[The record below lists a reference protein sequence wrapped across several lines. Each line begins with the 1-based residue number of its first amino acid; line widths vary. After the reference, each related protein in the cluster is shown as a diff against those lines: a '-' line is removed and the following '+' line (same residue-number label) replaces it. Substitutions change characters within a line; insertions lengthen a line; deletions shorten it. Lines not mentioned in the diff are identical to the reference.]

1 MTLGTIFSS
10 MLNAGEVETHRPQ
23 RTALVLMG
31 GGARTSYQAG
41 VLQGVQEILGPT
53 PRAFFDLLV
62 GTSAGALNAAFLA
75 ARARDA
81 DRATQRLVDFWM
93 EVRSTRVY
101 RVESLRL
108 PKGLRWATLLS
119 PAWTMRRLPRS
130 LLDATP
136 LVDTLRRSIEVQYIG
151 RSLEEHALEGLAIT
165 ASSYTTGV
173 HWTFCQ
179 VASSHRREPW
189 SRPGR
194 RASFEPVTHSHLLAS
209 SAIPFIFP
217 SIELQVD
224 GHSEYFGDGSM
235 RQISPLGPAMNLG
248 ATRIM
253 AIGVGQPQ
261 RSGMGLP
268 TPHRR
273 PGAPAAYPSM
283 AQIGS
288 HALASVFHDTLAGDV
303 EQALRV
309 NESLR
314 RIPSDMAGML
324 PYRPVSIL
332 SIQPSQSVDAL
343 ALQHL
348 RALPPP
354 AYRLLKMLGGTQEA
368 GAALASYLLFEPP
381 FVQAL
386 LALGRTDALMRRQ
399 EIERFFAPTPPLA
412 VADPR

>member
-10 MLNAGEVETHRPQ
+10 MLNVGEVATRRPE
-23 RTALVLMG
+23 RIALVLMG
-31 GGARTSYQAG
+31 GGARTAYQAG
-41 VLQGVQEILGPT
+41 VLLGVQEILGAN
-53 PRAFFDLLV
+53 PRPFFDLLV

-75 ARARDA
+75 ARAREGG
-81 DRATQRLVDFWM
+81 RATQRLVDFWL
-93 EVRSTRVY
+93 EVRSERVY
-101 RVESLRL
+101 RVESLKL
-108 PKGLRWATLLS
+108 PKGLRWASLLS
-119 PAWTMRRLPRS
+119 PAWMIRRLPRS

-151 RSLEEHALEGLAIT
+151 RSLEEHALHGLAVT
-165 ASSYTTGV
+165 ASSYTTGT

-179 VASSHRREPW
+179 VAAAHQREPW
-189 SRPGR
+189 RRPGR
-194 RASFEPVTHSHLLAS
+194 RASFEPVNHSHLLAS
-209 SAIPFIFP
+209 SAIPFLFP

-224 GHSEYFGDGSM
+224 GHAEYFGDGSM
-235 RQISPLGPAMNLG
+235 RQISPLSPAMNLG

-261 RSGMGLP
+261 RAALGLSLQP
-268 TPHRR
+268 RLSSR
-273 PGAPAAYPSM
+273 PSHYPSL

-309 NESLR
+309 NEHLR
-314 RIPSDMAGML
+314 RIPPDMAGVL

-332 SIQPSQSVDAL
+332 SLQPSQSLDAL

-348 RALPPP
+348 RALPAP
-354 AYRLLKMLGGTQEA
+354 AYRLLKVLGGTQEA

-386 LALGRTDALMRRQ
+386 LALGRSDALARRGD
-399 EIERFFAPTPPLA
+399 IEQFFAPTSPVSLA
-412 VADPR
+412 GTH